1 MEMPVMPF
9 VWQSQS
15 RSNANSSIS
24 KILTLNVFFDDH
36 YMPHIKVA
44 KKETKHDS
52 SIYNKHMRA
61 QLGRYVL
68 QDITNPVMDV
78 WVREQIV
85 AGYKRSTIN
94 KHIFL
99 LNRFL
104 NIARRWGFIPHQSH
118 NQHNIKKLPVGDFKQ
133 RFLDKHEIEHL
144 LKHCRT
150 SPHPFLY
157 LIIQL
162 LLHTGARIGEA
173 RQIKWRHVDFNKR
186 IWTVPVS
193 KNGRSRRIV
202 LSDAAI
208 GILNDARAKC
218 ERLMLDTSPDC
229 YVFSNPKSGKPYT
242 SFNSAWFMVRDSAGL
257 SDVRIHDLRHTFASL
272 LVNKGVSLYEVQT
285 LLGHSSPQMT
295 QRYAHLA
302 PDLLHSRTELV
313 SSIINGESI

>member
-24 KILTLNVFFDDH
+24 QVLTLNVFFDDH
-36 YMPHIKVA
+36 YIPHITVA
-44 KKETKHDS
+44 KKETKHDW

-61 QLGRYVL
+61 QLGRYML

-150 SPHPFLY
+150 STPNSHKIHICWEYEL
-157 LIIQL
+157 
-162 LLHTGARIGEA
+162 
-173 RQIKWRHVDFNKR
+173 
-186 IWTVPVS
+186 
-193 KNGRSRRIV
+193 SR
-202 LSDAAI
+202 
-208 GILNDARAKC
+208 
-218 ERLMLDTSPDC
+218 
-229 YVFSNPKSGKPYT
+229 
-242 SFNSAWFMVRDSAGL
+242 
-257 SDVRIHDLRHTFASL
+257 
-272 LVNKGVSLYEVQT
+272 
-285 LLGHSSPQMT
+285 
-295 QRYAHLA
+295 
-302 PDLLHSRTELV
+302 
-313 SSIINGESI
+313 

>member
-1 MEMPVMPF
+1 MPF

-104 NIARRWGFIPHQSH
+104 NIARRWGFIPHHSH

-150 SPHPFLY
+150 STHPFLY

-173 RQIKWRHVDFNKR
+173 RQIKWRHVDFHKR

-193 KNGRSRRIV
+193 KNGPSRS
-202 LSDAAI
+202 AAPALQ
-208 GILNDARAKC
+208 G
-218 ERLMLDTSPDC
+218 
-229 YVFSNPKSGKPYT
+229 
-242 SFNSAWFMVRDSAGL
+242 
-257 SDVRIHDLRHTFASL
+257 
-272 LVNKGVSLYEVQT
+272 
-285 LLGHSSPQMT
+285 
-295 QRYAHLA
+295 
-302 PDLLHSRTELV
+302 
-313 SSIINGESI
+313 